1 MSDKGMVH
9 SKKEFVHNND
19 ELADSEAVKAVRV
32 IGEVQ
37 IKYQNKLANKSNLE
51 ALRDEALYRLATE
64 LGIKAE
70 LDPTPCFY
78 GEPPILELKGKM
90 EGDDIHKYGFDHEK
104 KGWEVKKAHDRGED
118 YLGEKESLESK
129 RKKD

>member
-1 MSDKGMVH
+1 MQDKGRVH
-9 SKKEFVHNND
+9 SKKQFVHNSD
-19 ELADSEAVKAVRV
+19 ELADSEAVKAVRL

-37 IKYQNKLANKSNLE
+37 IKYAKKVATKENLH
-51 ALRDEALYRLATE
+51 ALRDEALYRLATQ

-78 GEPPILELKGKM
+78 GEPPILEIQGKM
-90 EGDDIHKYGFDHEK
+90 AGDDIHKYGFDHEK
-104 KGWEVKKAHDRGED
+104 KGWEVRKAHERGED

-129 RKKD
+129 RHKK

>member
-1 MSDKGMVH
+1 MSDKGVVH
-9 SKKEFVHNND
+9 SKKEFVHSND
-19 ELADSEAVKAVRV
+19 ELADSEAVKAVRI

-37 IKYQNKLANKSNLE
+37 IKYWKKVANKQNLE

-78 GEPPILELKGKM
+78 GEPPILEIQGKM

-104 KGWEVKKAHDRGED
+104 KGWEVKKAHERGED
-118 YLGEKESLESK
+118 YLGEKEALESK
-129 RKKD
+129 KQG